1 MSKEPRRPA
10 FRLKPGQR
18 VDVIKRNRAGQ
29 LTDVRRVYTVKE
41 AAARYTTLVNTDGEI
56 IQIGH
61 PS

>member
-1 MSKEPRRPA
+1 MSKETRRPT

-18 VDVIKRNRAGQ
+18 VDVIKRNKSGQ
-29 LTDVRRVYTVKE
+29 LTDTRRVYTVKE
-41 AAARYTTLVNTDGEI
+41 AAARYTTLIGEEGEI